1 MFDIP
6 TPALLVDL
14 DAMEDNIEQM
24 ARYFASRKAKLRPH
38 AKTHKSPFLAWK
50 QLEAGAIGI
59 TCAKLSEA
67 EVLIQGGIQDILLAN
82 QVTHPSKIRRLTG
95 LARHSRIIVAC
106 DSLENARDL
115 AEAAQAAGASLNVLI
130 EVDVGLGRSGLRTTD
145 DVIELARY
153 IQGSP
158 SLKFKGIMGYE
169 GHCVFI
175 KDFAARKAQG
185 EKSNARLVAFRDALI
200 QAGIPVDIVSAGG
213 TGTYNI
219 AGDFPGIT
227 EVQAGSYLFMDSR
240 YLELDLGFKSALTVL
255 ATVVSRPEPHIAVL
269 DAGKKAITEEFGL
282 PQVVNLPGAELIRLS
297 EEHGVLKLAPEAQDL
312 KVNDQVQLIPS
323 HGCTT
328 INLHDRY
335 YGIRKGD
342 PEITWP
348 VAARGCFI

>member
-115 AEAAQAAGASLNVLI
+115 AEAAQAAGAPLNVLI

-282 PQVVNLPGAELIRLS
+282 PQVTNLPGAELIRLS
-297 EEHGVLKLAPEAQDL
+297 EEHGVLKLAPEAQGL

-348 VAARGCFI
+348 VAARGRFI

>member
-1 MFDIP
+1 
-6 TPALLVDL
+6 
-14 DAMEDNIEQM
+14 MEENIEQM

-67 EVLIQGGIQDILLAN
+67 EVFIQCGIKDILLAN
-82 QVTHPSKIRRLTG
+82 QVTHPKKIRRLAG

-106 DSLENARDL
+106 DSAANAKDL
-115 AEAAQAAGASLNVLI
+115 AEAAKAAGASLNVLI
-130 EVDVGLGRSGLRTTD
+130 EVDVGLGRSGLRTSEQ
-145 DVIELARY
+145 VIELARF
-153 IQGSP
+153 IQSSP
-158 SLKFKGIMGYE
+158 SLSFQGIMGYE

-175 KDFAARKAQG
+175 KDFAARKAEG
-185 EKSNARLVAFRDALI
+185 EKANARLVAVRDALI
-200 QAGIPVDIVSAGG
+200 QAGIPIHIVSAGG

-240 YLELDLGFKSALTVL
+240 YLELGLGFKPALTVL
-255 ATVVSRPEPHIAVL
+255 ATVVSRPEPHIAVV
-269 DAGKKAITEEFGL
+269 DAGKKALTEEFGL
-282 PQVVNLPGAELIRLS
+282 PQATLPGAELIRLS
-297 EEHGVLKLAPEAQDL
+297 EEHGVLKLAPEAQGL

-335 YGIRKGD
+335 YGIRQGGL
-342 PEITWP
+342 EITWP
-348 VAARGCFI
+348 VAARGCFS

>member
-175 KDFAARKAQG
+175 KDFAARKAEG
-185 EKSNARLVAFRDALI
+185 EKSNARLVAVRDALI

-282 PQVVNLPGAELIRLS
+282 PQVVNLPGAELTRLS

>member
-282 PQVVNLPGAELIRLS
+282 PQVVNLPGAELTRLS
-297 EEHGVLKLAPEAQDL
+297 EEHGVLKLAPKAQGL
-312 KVNDQVQLIPS
+312 RVNDQVQLIPS

-348 VAARGCFI
+348 VAARGRFI

>member
-1 MFDIP
+1 
-6 TPALLVDL
+6 
-14 DAMEDNIEQM
+14 MEDNIEQM

-175 KDFAARKAQG
+175 KDFAARKAEG
-185 EKSNARLVAFRDALI
+185 EKSNARLVAVRDALI

-282 PQVVNLPGAELIRLS
+282 PQVVNLPGAELTRLS
-297 EEHGVLKLAPEAQDL
+297 EEHGVLKLAPEAQGL
-312 KVNDQVQLIPS
+312 RVNDQVQLIPS

-328 INLHDRY
+328 IDLHDWY

-348 VAARGCFI
+348 VAARGRFI

>member
-14 DAMEDNIEQM
+14 DAMEENIEQM

-67 EVLIQGGIQDILLAN
+67 EVFIQCGIKDILLAN
-82 QVTHPSKIRRLTG
+82 QVTHPKKIRHLAG

-106 DSLENARDL
+106 DSAANAKDL
-115 AEAAQAAGASLNVLI
+115 AEAAKAAGASLNVLI
-130 EVDVGLGRSGLRTTD
+130 EVDVGLGRSGLRTSEQ
-145 DVIELARY
+145 VIELARF
-153 IQGSP
+153 IQSSP
-158 SLKFKGIMGYE
+158 SLSFQGIMGYE

-175 KDFAARKAQG
+175 KDFAARKAEG
-185 EKSNARLVAFRDALI
+185 EKANARLVAVRDALI
-200 QAGIPVDIVSAGG
+200 QAGIPIHIVSAGG

-240 YLELDLGFKSALTVL
+240 YLELGLGFKPALTVL
-255 ATVVSRPEPHIAVL
+255 ATVVSRPDPHNAVV
-269 DAGKKAITEEFGL
+269 DAGKKALTEEFGL
-282 PQVVNLPGAELIRLS
+282 PQATLPGAELIRLS
-297 EEHGVLKLAPEAQDL
+297 EEHGVLKLAPEAQGL

-335 YGIRKGD
+335 YGIRQGGH
-342 PEITWP
+342 EITWP
-348 VAARGCFI
+348 VAARGCFS

>member
-1 MFDIP
+1 LFDIP

-67 EVLIQGGIQDILLAN
+67 EILIQGGIQDILLAN
-82 QVTHPSKIRRLTG
+82 QVTHPRKIRRLAG

-106 DSLENARDL
+106 DSLANARDL
-115 AEAAQAAGASLNVLI
+115 AEAAKAAGASLNVLI

-145 DVIELARY
+145 DVIQLARY

-175 KDFAARKAQG
+175 KDFAARKVEG
-185 EKSNARLVAFRDALI
+185 EKSNARLVAVRDALI

>member
-6 TPALLVDL
+6 TPALIVDL
-14 DAMEDNIEQM
+14 DAMEENIQQM

-50 QLEAGAIGI
+50 QLAAGAIGI

-67 EVLIQGGIQDILLAN
+67 EVFVQAGIQDVLLAN
-82 QVTHPSKIRRLTG
+82 QVTHPKKIRHLAG

-106 DSLENARDL
+106 DSQANAKDL
-115 AEAAQAAGASLNVLI
+115 AEASRAAGASLNVLI
-130 EVDVGLGRSGLRTTD
+130 EVDVGLGRSGVRTIP
-145 DVIELARY
+145 DVVQLARY
-153 IQGSP
+153 IQSLP
-158 SLKFKGIMGYE
+158 SLSFKGIMGYE

-175 KDFAARKAQG
+175 KDYAARKAEG
-185 EKSNARLVAFRDALI
+185 EKANARLVAVRDALI
-200 QAGIPVDIVSAGG
+200 QAGIPVEIVSAGG

-227 EVQAGSYLFMDSR
+227 EVQAGSYLFMDAR
-240 YLELDLGFKSALTVL
+240 YLELGLGFKPALTVL
-255 ATVVSRPEPHIAVL
+255 ATVVGRPEPHLAIV
-269 DAGKKAITEEFGL
+269 DAGKKALTEEFGL
-282 PQVVNLPGAELIRLS
+282 PQATLPGAELVRLS
-297 EEHGVLKLAPEAQDL
+297 EEHGILKLAPEAQGL

-335 YGIRKGD
+335 YGLRGGRL
-342 PEITWP
+342 EITWP
-348 VAARGCFI
+348 VAARGRFS

>member
-14 DAMEDNIEQM
+14 DAMEENIEQM

-67 EVLIQGGIQDILLAN
+67 EVFIQCGIKDILLAYL
-82 QVTHPSKIRRLTG
+82 VTHPNKIRRLAG

-106 DSLENARDL
+106 DSAANAKDL
-115 AEAAQAAGASLNVLI
+115 AEAAKAAGASLNVLI
-130 EVDVGLGRSGLRTTD
+130 EVDVGLGRSGLRTSEQ
-145 DVIELARY
+145 VIELARF
-153 IQGSP
+153 IQSSP
-158 SLKFKGIMGYE
+158 SLSFQGIMGYE

-175 KDFAARKAQG
+175 KDFAARKAEG
-185 EKSNARLVAFRDALI
+185 EKANARLVAVRDALI
-200 QAGIPVDIVSAGG
+200 QAGIPIHILSAGG

-240 YLELDLGFKSALTVL
+240 YLELGLGFKPALTVL
-255 ATVVSRPEPHIAVL
+255 ATVVSRPEPHIAVV
-269 DAGKKAITEEFGL
+269 DAGKKALTEEFGL
-282 PQVVNLPGAELIRLS
+282 PQATLPGAELIRLS
-297 EEHGVLKLAPEAQDL
+297 EEHGVLKLAPEAQGL

-335 YGIRKGD
+335 YGIRQGGL
-342 PEITWP
+342 EITWP
-348 VAARGCFI
+348 VAARGCFS